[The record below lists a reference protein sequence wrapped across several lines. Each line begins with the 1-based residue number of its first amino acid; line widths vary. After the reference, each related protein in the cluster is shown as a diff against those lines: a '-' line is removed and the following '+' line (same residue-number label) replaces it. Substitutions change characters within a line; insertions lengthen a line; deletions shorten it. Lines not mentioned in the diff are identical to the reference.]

1 LASSPHFKWPF
12 QIVNGVVPTVA
23 QDSVEEIDQCVEAV
37 LNTPVGSRIDA
48 PTYGVPDETF
58 SQLSVDESA
67 AVYLEAIGAAEPRA
81 LVLGEAKVEEMAK
94 RVAIRVEA
102 TS

>member
-1 LASSPHFKWPF
+1 LASIPHFAWPF
-12 QIVNGVVPTVA
+12 QVVDGAVQTVE
-23 QDSVEEIDQCVEAV
+23 QDSAEEIAQCVEAV

-48 PTYGVPDETF
+48 PDYGVPDETF

-67 AVYLEAIGAAEPRA
+67 AVYLDAIDAAEPRA
-81 LVLGEAKVEEMAK
+81 RVLGEARVEEMAK

-102 TS
+102 SR

>member
-1 LASSPHFKWPF
+1 MASATHFAWPF
-12 QIVNGVVPTVA
+12 RIVDGVVPTVE
-23 QDSVEEIDQCVEAV
+23 QDSTMEIDQCVEAV

-48 PTYGVPDETF
+48 PDYGVPDETF

-67 AVYLEAIGAAEPRA
+67 ALYLAAIDAAEPRA
-81 LVLGEAKVEEMAK
+81 RVLGKAEVKEMAK

-102 TS
+102 AR